1 MKFMKI
7 QNVVIIGSG
16 TMGSGIAAHLCNA
29 NIPVTLLDL
38 KTEISE
44 KARDRIFKSK
54 PPLLLDKSK
63 INNIK
68 IGNISDNFNV
78 VKEADWIVEAVVER
92 IDVKHSIYK
101 KIFEER
107 KPGAIVSSNTSS
119 IPIKILS
126 EKLTKE
132 EKKDFCITHFFNPVR
147 YMGLLEI
154 VKNENNDLEKINSL
168 KNFCEIELGKGAI
181 ICNDTPG
188 FLGNRVGVYA
198 MQIAMTEAF
207 KMKLSIEEADAVFGR
222 PMGIPKTGIFGLY
235 DLIGIDLMADVLKSF
250 IKELPEKDDFHEVA
264 KEIPL
269 IKRLIE
275 TGYTGRKGMGGFYR
289 INKADG
295 KKVMEALNLET
306 GHYLP
311 TKKINIKSEKVDLK
325 TLIDRDD
332 KYGEYAWS
340 VISKIIIYASSL
352 VPKITKEFN
361 DIDEAMRLGF
371 NWAKGPFEMLEE
383 IGVANFF
390 DKIDDYKENIF
401 LEDLAKTKNE
411 KFYGERQ
418 KYTDIQ
424 TLGKVKKTALSV
436 DGNKSAEIYRFND
449 YNIVEFTTKAN
460 ALDYDSMDALKKA
473 TDKPLIIINES
484 MQFSAGVNLSY
495 TMDFANKGDFKS
507 IEKFIRYFQET
518 CKHLKYSKYPVISA
532 PSGLTLGGGFEVMV
546 QSNFVAS
553 HTNIVVGLVETIVGL
568 IPAGGG
574 CKEMLARW
582 LETDESKKDPN
593 FAPLKVFDIIGYAKT
608 ATSPVEAE
616 PMKYLRA
623 EDKKIMNR
631 NSLLEVSRKIIK
643 DNMDFKAPNE
653 TTFKLPGKKVK
664 DEMIKI
670 LEKLYNEKV
679 ILDHGMEVGKEL
691 ANVLSGGDTT
701 IDKTLT
707 EEDIFKLELNSFM
720 KLIETK
726 KTQDRIK
733 HTLSTGKPLI
743 N

>member
-1 MKFMKI
+1 MEIKK
-7 QNVVIIGSG
+7 VVVIGSG

-44 KARDRIFKSK
+44 QARDRIHKSK

-68 IGNISDNFNV
+68 VGNISDNFSEV
-78 VKEADWIVEAVVER
+78 AEADWVVEAVVER
-92 IDVKHSIYK
+92 IDVKHDIYE
-101 KIFEER
+101 KIFKVR
-107 KPGAIVSSNTSS
+107 KKGAIVSSNTSS
-119 IPIKILS
+119 IPIKVLSQHLS
-126 EKLTKE
+126 EE

-154 VKNENNDLEKINSL
+154 VKNENNDLDKINFL
-168 KNFCEIELGKGAI
+168 KKFCEIELGKGAI

-198 MQIAMTEAF
+198 MQVAMTEAF
-207 KMKLSIEEADAVFGR
+207 KMKLSVEEADAVFGR

-235 DLIGIDLMADVLKSF
+235 DLIGIDLMGDVLKSF
-250 IKELPEKDDFHEVA
+250 IKELPETDKFHEVA

-269 IKRLIE
+269 VKKLIE
-275 TGYTGRKGMGGFYR
+275 SGFTGRKGKGGFYR
-289 INKADG
+289 VNKTDG
-295 KKVMEALNLET
+295 KKIMEVLNLET
-306 GHYLP
+306 GEYSP
-311 TKKINIKSEKVDLK
+311 SKKINIKTEKVDLK
-325 TLIDRDD
+325 SLINRDD
-332 KYGEYAWS
+332 KYGKYAWS
-340 VISKIIIYASSL
+340 VISKIIKYASSL
-352 VPKITKEFN
+352 VPGITKEFN

-383 IGVANFF
+383 IGVNNFF
-390 DKIDDYKENIF
+390 NKIDEYIGNNF
-401 LEDLAKTKNE
+401 LENLAQSMDE
-411 KFYGERQ
+411 EFYGERQ
-418 KYTDIQ
+418 KYTKIE
-424 TLGKVKKTALSV
+424 TLGKVKKTAVSI
-436 DGNKSAEIYRFND
+436 DGNNSAQIYRFKD

-473 TDKPLIIINES
+473 TNKPLIIINES

-495 TMDFANKGDFKS
+495 IMEFANKGDFKS

-518 CKHLKYSKYPVISA
+518 CKNLKYSDYPVISA

-546 QSNFVAS
+546 HSNFVAS
-553 HTNIVVGLVETIVGL
+553 HTNIVVGLVESIVGL

-582 LETDESKKDPN
+582 LDTKEAKQDPDY
-593 FAPLKVFDIIGYAKT
+593 ASLKVFDIIGYGKT
-608 ATSPVEAE
+608 ATSPIEAI
-616 PMKYLRA
+616 PMKYLKP

-631 NSLLEVSRKIIK
+631 NSLLEVSKKILE
-643 DNMDFKAPNE
+643 DNRDFKAPTE
-653 TTFKLPGKKVK
+653 TKFNLAGNLVK
-664 DEMIKI
+664 EKMIKI
-670 LEKLYNEKV
+670 LEKLYNNKI
-679 ILDHGMEVGKEL
+679 ILDHGMMVGIEL
-691 ANVLSGGDTT
+691 ANVLSGGETD
-701 IDKTLT
+701 IDKTLS
-707 EEDIFKLELNSFM
+707 EEDLFKLELGAFM

-726 KTQDRIK
+726 ETQDRIK